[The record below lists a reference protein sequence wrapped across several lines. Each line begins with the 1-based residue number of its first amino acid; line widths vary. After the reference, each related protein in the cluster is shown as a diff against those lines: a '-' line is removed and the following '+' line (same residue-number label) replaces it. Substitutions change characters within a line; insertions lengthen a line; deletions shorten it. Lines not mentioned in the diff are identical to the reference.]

1 MVVIHETGFLKQ
13 NFQMAGVARQYSSTL
28 GQLANWAFL
37 VCTGPQKHIR
47 LDRKF
52 HLPKV
57 WIDDGTRL
65 QKEDMV
71 SESPLTAPELI

>member
-28 GQLANWAFL
+28 DRLANWTFPA
-37 VCTGPQKHIR
+37 CTGPQEHMQ
-47 LDRKF
+47 LDRKS

-57 WIDDGTRL
+57 WINDGATVAGGYGLRA
-65 QKEDMV
+65 
-71 SESPLTAPELI
+71 PLTAPELI